1 MAETYINHHI
11 HGKEDCNITLNEL
24 KESGTYSLW
33 VGSYHL
39 VFIGE
44 LEDLND
50 IGFEIFT
57 LTNQERER
65 KRANLIKTESK
76 RMGGINP

>member
-1 MAETYINHHI
+1 MSETYITHHI
-11 HGKEDCNITLNEL
+11 HEKEDCNIVLNEL
-24 KESGTYSLW
+24 KESGAYSLW
-33 VGSYHL
+33 VGTCHL

-57 LTNQERER
+57 LTNHEIER
-65 KRANLIKTESK
+65 KRAKLIEAE
-76 RMGGINP
+76 GQAA